1 MRLSRSPWALV
12 VALFPPVLGVMAFG
26 LMFGLVGAPLAHAHA
41 NVASAPPLTSEL
53 LSIAGDSMGQLLCL
67 DGGLEGGLERL
78 SWGLD
83 WGDAHA
89 GAGSSAPRGL
99 PVLGLGLLGL
109 AAVVVLALGRMRLA
123 NEHKR
128 LDVAQKLIEQGM
140 EPPASLLA
148 NPARNDL
155 RKGIVLLFA
164 GGGLLAAGLLT
175 ADRGMAAGALVPEF
189 IGAGYLVSF
198 WLAARARR
206 DEGRGE
212 A

>member
-1 MRLSRSPWALV
+1 VRSSSSVWALAA
-12 VALFPPVLGVMAFG
+12 ALLPPLCGVLAFG
-26 LMFGLVGAPLAHAHA
+26 LLGAPLAHAQPH
-41 NVASAPPLTSEL
+41 VATAPPLTAEL
-53 LSIAGDSMGQLLCL
+53 FSLAGESVNQLFCL
-67 DGGLEGGLERL
+67 DAGLERL
-78 SWGLD
+78 SFGGLEWAD
-83 WGDAHA
+83 PAVRA
-89 GAGSSAPRGL
+89 SAPRGL
-99 PVLGLGLLGL
+99 PILGLGLLGL

-128 LDVAQKLIEQGM
+128 LDVAQRLIEQGM

-189 IGAGYLVSF
+189 IGAGYLVSY
-198 WLAARARR
+198 WLAARTQ
-206 DEGRGE
+206 RGDT
-212 A
+212 

>member
-1 MRLSRSPWALV
+1 MHCSRSAWASAAAFLPPLV
-12 VALFPPVLGVMAFG
+12 GVMAFG
-26 LMFGLVGAPLAHAHA
+26 LMFGLVGAPLAHAQSSL
-41 NVASAPPLTSEL
+41 VTASPMTLDL
-53 LSIAGDSMGQLLCL
+53 LSAAGDAVRQLRCL
-67 DGGLEGGLERL
+67 DAGLDAGFEGMR
-78 SWGLD
+78 WGLD
-83 WGDAHA
+83 WGDTAA
-89 GAGSSAPRGL
+89 PVASSAPRGL
-99 PVLGLGLLGL
+99 PVLGLGVLGL

-140 EPPASLLA
+140 DPPASLLA

-175 ADRGMAAGALVPEF
+175 ADRGMAAGALVPAF
-189 IGAGYLVSF
+189 IGAGYLVSY
-198 WLAARARR
+198 WLAARAK
-206 DEGRGE
+206 DGD

>member
-1 MRLSRSPWALV
+1 MYSSRSPWAHV
-12 VALFPPVLGVMAFG
+12 AALFPPALGLMAFG

-41 NVASAPPLTSEL
+41 NVDSGPVTSEL

-67 DGGLEGGLERL
+67 EGGLKG
-78 SWGLD
+78 GLD
-83 WGDAHA
+83 WLSVGLDWE
-89 GAGSSAPRGL
+89 GASASSTRAAPRGL

-148 NPARNDL
+148 NPVRNDL

-189 IGAGYLVSF
+189 IGAGYLVSY
-198 WLAARARR
+198 WLAARAT
-206 DEGRGE
+206 RGE

>member
-12 VALFPPVLGVMAFG
+12 AALFPPVLGVMAFS
-26 LMFGLVGAPLAHAHA
+26 LMFGLVGAPLAHAQPH
-41 NVASAPPLTSEL
+41 VASAPPLTSEL

-67 DGGLEGGLERL
+67 DSGLEGGLDRMSL
-78 SWGLD
+78 GLD
-83 WGDAHA
+83 WGDAPAA
-89 GAGSSAPRGL
+89 GGSSAPRGL

-189 IGAGYLVSF
+189 IGAGYLVSY
-198 WLAARARR
+198 WLAARAT
-206 DEGRGE
+206 RGE

>member
-12 VALFPPVLGVMAFG
+12 AALFPPVLGVMAFG
-26 LMFGLVGAPLAHAHA
+26 LMFGLVGAPLAHAQPH
-41 NVASAPPLTSEL
+41 VASAPPLTAEL

-67 DGGLEGGLERL
+67 EGGLRGGL
-78 SWGLD
+78 DWMSLGLD
-83 WGDAHA
+83 WGDADLSTGSA
-89 GAGSSAPRGL
+89 GPRGL

-155 RKGIVLLFA
+155 RKGVVLLFA

-189 IGAGYLVSF
+189 IGAGYLVSY
-198 WLAARARR
+198 WLAARAT
-206 DEGRGE
+206 RGE